1 MQRWKDRGR
10 SNCTLFTA
18 TTASRTDTIYG
29 LAAPDVLVRPRSH
42 RRVVHQT
49 GTVSFSIPFMQYS
62 INLSEESD
70 HFLRQLCD
78 PSHGSEAVSVED
90 FLSAFVEEQLDELFV
105 RRERRQPKKNKRL
118 NDAVRSAKER
128 AKAWSEAVIATHTA
142 LEAMRK
148 LVADG
153 ESNLRAD

>member
-1 MQRWKDRGR
+1 
-10 SNCTLFTA
+10 
-18 TTASRTDTIYG
+18 
-29 LAAPDVLVRPRSH
+29 
-42 RRVVHQT
+42 
-49 GTVSFSIPFMQYS
+49 MQYS

-78 PSHGSEAVSVED
+78 PGRNSSREAVSVED
-90 FLSAFVEEQLDELFV
+90 FLSAFVEEQLDDLFV
-105 RRERRQPKKNKRL
+105 RRERRKAEKDKKL
-118 NDAVRSAKER
+118 DDAVQSAKKR

-153 ESNLRAD
+153 ATAQRVE

>member
-1 MQRWKDRGR
+1 
-10 SNCTLFTA
+10 
-18 TTASRTDTIYG
+18 
-29 LAAPDVLVRPRSH
+29 
-42 RRVVHQT
+42 
-49 GTVSFSIPFMQYS
+49 MQYL

-78 PSHGSEAVSVED
+78 PGRNPSREAVSVED

-105 RRERRQPKKNKRL
+105 RRERRRPKKNKKL

-153 ESNLRAD
+153 ATDQRSIAGSAPTDSNRLR

>member
-1 MQRWKDRGR
+1 
-10 SNCTLFTA
+10 
-18 TTASRTDTIYG
+18 
-29 LAAPDVLVRPRSH
+29 
-42 RRVVHQT
+42 
-49 GTVSFSIPFMQYS
+49 MQYL

-78 PSHGSEAVSVED
+78 PSHDNEAVSVED

-105 RRERRQPKKNKRL
+105 RRERRRPKKSKKL

-153 ESNLRAD
+153 ATDQRSIAGSAPTDSNRLR